1 MACYDPAVQVH
12 FCYLNNPRGKVDRN
26 FDNSLQLEDL
36 WSANEA
42 TYKTKDKMLVAV
54 KDKYLYLTRS
64 ELLRNV
70 FFMDRLKTAIIVL

>member
-12 FCYLNNPRGKVDRN
+12 FCCLNNSRGKVDRN
-26 FDNSLQLEDL
+26 FDNALQLGDL
-36 WSANEA
+36 WSVNEA

-54 KDKYLYLTRS
+54 KDK

-70 FFMDRLKTAIIVL
+70 FFMDQLKTAIIKLVL